1 MQRPSSQ
8 EADLGATVTMQCKV
22 AGNPTPEIDWI
33 YENSD
38 QVSCQSSILRG
49 MRLIPLPSRYP
60 LAGCW
65 TRL

>member
-38 QVSCQSSILRG
+38 QVSLQSSTKVDHA
-49 MRLIPLPSRYP
+49 SYP
-60 LAGCW
+60 LS
-65 TRL
+65 

>member
-38 QVSCQSSILRG
+38 QVSYQSSILRG
-49 MRLIPLPSRYP
+49 MRLIPSP
-60 LAGCW
+60 LVIPFPDCW